1 MYVCTMEEKETVIQ
15 KQKEVLMELRMSYEA
30 QIEEV
35 KAENENKSKFYL
47 NFQHRIC
54 IPLDNIRF

>member
-47 NFQHRIC
+47 NF
-54 IPLDNIRF
+54 